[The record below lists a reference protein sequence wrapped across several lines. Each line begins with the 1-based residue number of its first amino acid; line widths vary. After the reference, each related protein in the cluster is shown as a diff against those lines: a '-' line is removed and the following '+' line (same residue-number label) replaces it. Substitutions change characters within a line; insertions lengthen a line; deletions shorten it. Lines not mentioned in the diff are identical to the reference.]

1 MNSDYIKV
9 EQIKGNSDLHIIAR
23 KIGFENGLNYI
34 QKDISRK
41 EFVELLITE
50 AEWYL
55 DMVSPPSNKFVIEDS
70 LKELLKIQENEK
82 CKDINIKSKNKTER
96 ER

>member
-1 MNSDYIKV
+1 MEADYIMV

-23 KIGFENGLNYI
+23 KIGFENGQNYI

-41 EFVELLITE
+41 EFIELLITE

-55 DMVSPPSNKFVIEDS
+55 EMLSPPSNKFVIEDS
-70 LKELLKIQENEK
+70 LKELLKIQENEN
-82 CKDINIKSKNKTER
+82 CKDLNIKSKNKTER

>member
-1 MNSDYIKV
+1 MNADYIMV
-9 EQIKGNSDLHIIAR
+9 EQIKGNPDLHIIAR
-23 KIGFENGLNYI
+23 KIGFENGQNYI

-41 EFVELLITE
+41 EFIELLITE

-55 DMVSPPSNKFVIEDS
+55 EMLSPPSNKFVIEDS
-70 LKELLKIQENEK
+70 LKELLKIQKNEN
-82 CKDINIKSKNKTER
+82 CKDLNIKSKNKTGR